1 MAGARTRRVRYWDHV
16 AAVRRGARCSALLLQ
31 PRSPPHTRLCVCNRS
46 HFVYMYHHHG
56 SLQVVYRLPSAVW
69 QVEVHRSG
77 ERLFV
82 LCDDGGIYNILLN
95 QKSSAVKAEL
105 SLNPSQSR
113 GDSGC
118 FVPPVIT
125 VGIEQC
131 LVRDSTV
138 CSFIAVHEQVV
149 MVTEEER
156 KWKIKIFGLPSA
168 DCQGQKCQKIEEI
181 ELTSHA
187 NLQLGE
193 KSPKLSHPPVLCC
206 IYPHAEN
213 EQQGSEDYPCLQS
226 SVFSLLFN
234 VDASLLRSPVVL
246 CGLPDGQVCF
256 LPVKYTR
263 PEAKGHSSR
272 TTVLLHLEQ
281 PVAFIGPL
289 SLKLETDDDQD
300 RQSSRAKPPVPNSI
314 VVVGRDGKVVIV
326 KSSLQ
331 MEMWAPSFVEY
342 HLQGPIVG
350 ACCHA
355 ATLYYSTCSDVFGV
369 EFQRGENS
377 SSGRTADMRSGHP
390 VGDLPSILIPVSL
403 NICGVVAVSRP
414 SLTAE
419 GDIQLVALTEKGK
432 VMACTLPPSL
442 REAPT
447 TKLHAA
453 TAGQRIKDHLSGIS
467 SVSDRIASLKG
478 VMQQKDKA
486 LKGLN
491 QVFNICCA
499 LLAGQEKGT
508 EPSEQPFRCQIAA
521 KWNRVLLQDSLV
533 ISCILENLSNWPLE
547 HGWSFCVQLVTQSL
561 ALAKGLD
568 STAYTSA
575 FAIGELPPREKM
587 EVAIPLNSEHDGSL
601 PLPVA
606 VHCFL
611 HYDLNHLRARTAS
624 SLPASPGPS
633 QSPVPAGHDDICLPL
648 NSRIVD
654 LLDCLHIHSGGA
666 SETRPHLNHR
676 PAPPDPLEI
685 FLHSALKSNNVV
697 NGNGSMSGLFKDRT
711 GGGPFTASIKLS
723 SHLMDVALKDTG
735 TGNEAE
741 NGSNVLQWLLST
753 NAEMEALRMQ
763 LGPGV
768 HCSAPDGS
776 SVHILTKK
784 VEVTNFSVDGAISAV
799 EVVMECSSLS
809 VFCFLH
815 QALTR
820 RVQMLL
826 EQSAPHSG
834 SMPGLHVQS
843 LRQLAHSTEGLLK
856 EVQSLRDQR
865 CLGEEMNP
873 SDTASK
879 LLRLYER
886 LRSIDLVIV

>member
-1 MAGARTRRVRYWDHV
+1 MAGARTRRVRYWAHV
-16 AAVRRGARCSALLLQ
+16 AAPVRRARCSALLL
-31 PRSPPHTRLCVCNRS
+31 PLLPPPSPPHTRLCVCNRS
-46 HFVYMYHHHG
+46 HCVYIYRDRG

-69 QVEVHRSG
+69 QVEVHRGG

-82 LCDDGGIYNILLN
+82 LCDDGGIYNVLLN
-95 QKSSAVKAEL
+95 QKSSAAKAEL
-105 SLNPSQSR
+105 SLNPSQSG

-118 FVPPVIT
+118 NVPPVFT
-125 VGIEQC
+125 VGIEHC
-131 LVRDSTV
+131 IVRDSTV
-138 CSFIAVHEQVV
+138 CSFIAVDKEIV
-149 MVTEEER
+149 MVTEEGR
-156 KWKIKIFGLPSA
+156 KWKIKTFGLPSA
-168 DCQGQKCQKIEEI
+168 DRQGQMCQKIEEI
-181 ELTSHA
+181 ELTSHP
-187 NLQLGE
+187 NLLLCDKNPE
-193 KSPKLSHPPVLCC
+193 LTHPPVLCC
-206 IYPHAEN
+206 IYPRVEN

-234 VDASLLRSPVVL
+234 VDASMLCSPVVL
-246 CGLPDGQVCF
+246 CGLLDGQVCF

-281 PVAFIGPL
+281 PVAFIGLL
-289 SLKLETDDDQD
+289 SLKRKMDDDQD
-300 RQSSRAKPPVPNSI
+300 RQSSGAKPPVPNSI
-314 VVVGRDGKVVIV
+314 VVVGKDGKVVII

-342 HLQGPIVG
+342 HVQGPVVS
-350 ACCHA
+350 ACCRA
-355 ATLYYSTCSDVFGV
+355 STLYYTTCSDVFGV
-369 EFQRGENS
+369 EFQCGENS

-390 VGDLPSILIPVSL
+390 DGDLPSILIPISL
-403 NICGVVAVSRP
+403 NICGVVALSRP
-414 SLTAE
+414 SPTAE

-432 VMACTLPPSL
+432 VMACTLSPSL

-453 TAGQRIKDHLSGIS
+453 TAGQSIKDLLSGIS

-478 VMQQKDKA
+478 IMQQKDAA

-499 LLAGQEKGT
+499 LLSGQEKGT
-508 EPSEQPFRCQIAA
+508 EPSEQPFRCRITA

-533 ISCILENLSNWPLE
+533 ISCVLENLSNWSLE
-547 HGWSFCVQLVTQSL
+547 HGWSFCIQLVTQSL
-561 ALAKGLD
+561 SLAKGSD

-575 FAIGELPPREKM
+575 FAIGELPPGEKM
-587 EVAIPLNSEHDGSL
+587 EVAVPLNSGQDGSL
-601 PLPVA
+601 PLPVS
-606 VHCFL
+606 VHCLL
-611 HYDLNHLRARTAS
+611 HYDLNHLRVRTARS
-624 SLPASPGPS
+624 WPASPGPS
-633 QSPVPAGHDDICLPL
+633 SSPGPAEHDDICLPL
-648 NSRIVD
+648 TTRIID
-654 LLDCLHIHSGGA
+654 LLDCLHVHSGGA

-685 FLHSALKSNNVV
+685 FLRSALHSESKGIKSNKMV
-697 NGNGSMSGLFKDRT
+697 NGSLSGLFKDRT
-711 GGGPFTASIKLS
+711 GGGLFTASIKLS
-723 SHLMDVALKDTG
+723 SHLMDVALKDIG
-735 TGNEAE
+735 TGNEA
-741 NGSNVLQWLLST
+741 NDGSKVLQWLLST
-753 NAEMEALRMQ
+753 NSEMEALRMQ
-763 LGPGV
+763 PGPVV
-768 HCSAPDGS
+768 HCTAQDGS

-784 VEVTNFSVDGAISAV
+784 
-799 EVVMECSSLS
+799 
-809 VFCFLH
+809 
-815 QALTR
+815 
-820 RVQMLL
+820 MLL

-856 EVQSLRDQR
+856 EIQSLRDQR

-873 SDTASK
+873 SDIAGK